1 MLSAKKDMLRHTE
14 QALDRERNATSART
28 NLLTLQVLTK
38 HYAVFVLVTYQLQ
51 LRSVS
56 LIKGAASTAMYF
68 EFTHHLQNPPIYIP
82 LSPSVRG

>member
-56 LIKGAASTAMYF
+56 FIKAVMSNEMYF
-68 EFTHHLQNPPIYIP
+68 ESTQHLQNPPLYI
-82 LSPSVRG
+82 GGY